1 MYLTER
7 GERRVC
13 RRSVRT
19 AVAQLPA
26 FRALLSQPGSV
37 EKVIMNIIEMCN
49 RKGYHR
55 WL

>member
-19 AVAQLPA
+19 AIAQLPP

-37 EKVIMNIIEMCN
+37 EKVIRDII
-49 RKGYHR
+49 
-55 WL
+55 